1 MDKKKPYLLGLF
13 LICLLTYKSSLQIS
27 KQCITQL
34 GQIFL
39 ENSEHHMLSTTTV
52 SLLIPDYKKLL
63 MVFLLIQ
70 II

>member
-13 LICLLTYKSSLQIS
+13 LICLLTYKSCLQIS

-39 ENSEHHMLSTTTV
+39 EN
-52 SLLIPDYKKLL
+52 
-63 MVFLLIQ
+63 
-70 II
+70 